1 MLSTVTPLDVVE
13 LPVDAARG
21 LALAAAVIA
30 PEDVPPFVNSAV
42 DGYAVRSADVT
53 AVPVELR
60 VVDEV
65 AAGAASDHVLVDRG
79 GDPDHDR
86 RARCRLAPTRS

>member
-1 MLSTVTPLDVVE
+1 MIDPAEARAHVLSAVTPLDVVE
-13 LPVDAARG
+13 LTVDAARG

-53 AVPVELR
+53 AAPVEVAGIIAAAIGFAVAFVSRLR
-60 VVDEV
+60 THEPRPV
-65 AAGAASDHVLVDRG
+65 
-79 GDPDHDR
+79 
-86 RARCRLAPTRS
+86 